1 MAASLSAKTK
11 TSSNPHRGIDVGAKT
26 EIYGLINDLV
36 ARGAGVLLISSEI
49 EELIGIC
56 DLILV
61 FNRGELRDEIAR
73 PDFDRERILR
83 AALHDRPA

>member
-1 MAASLSAKTK
+1 M
-11 TSSNPHRGIDVGAKT
+11 

-36 ARGAGVLLISSEI
+36 ARGAGVLLILSEI

-56 DLILV
+56 DLILI